1 MVEGWLEGEASVGGF
16 EAVDGAE
23 GCWDADAASA
33 ITSESDWDETCA
45 NCVRAAAGGAAGIVL
60 RVIWIWRR
68 SFERVVARS
77 VWGCQ
82 LEVNERGPRDVPK
95 PNSCIWSFP
104 TTTAPASSSF
114 FTHQLVME
122 APSFGL
128 PV

>member
-33 ITSESDWDETCA
+33 ITSKGDGDETCA
-45 NCVRAAAGGAAGIVL
+45 DCIRTAAGGATGIVL
-60 RVIWIWRR
+60 RVIWIWRG

-77 VWGCQ
+77 VWACQ
-82 LEVNERGPRDVPK
+82 LKVNEGSPRDVPK

-104 TTTAPASSSF
+104 IMTAPASSSF

-122 APSFGL
+122 SPFFGL